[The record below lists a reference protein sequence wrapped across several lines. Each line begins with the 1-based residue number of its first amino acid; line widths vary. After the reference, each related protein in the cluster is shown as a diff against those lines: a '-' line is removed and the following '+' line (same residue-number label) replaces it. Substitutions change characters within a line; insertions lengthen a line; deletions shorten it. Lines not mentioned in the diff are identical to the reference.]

1 MKKHK
6 KILYSL
12 LIVFLIFLTVFIVYW
27 FITPNPTW
35 LVQKAKQQSFAW
47 VIYDRNGKTIF
58 HDDHPVYMP
67 LTEIPK
73 TIRDLVV
80 FFEDGNFYQTP
91 GFDLPSIITRIAKW
105 EGGGSGLEMQLVRY
119 WTGRRDS
126 TLDRKLTEMMLGLKM
141 NVVLSKAQ
149 ILETYLNIA
158 SFAGPCGIY
167 NAAEYYFGKTPAQ
180 LALNEIVYLVAV
192 LPGRKDANGRFYRYV
207 RRLQSAHII
216 DEQLFIPTLRLHISN
231 VPYSGVYVDHCLDE
245 IYGTPNIKFDLRDGL
260 AIYTTL
266 DKELNDRIGQLIS
279 QEEYYAARNGSI
291 LHVSFLLTNQD
302 GEVLSYI
309 VRGSNRIGSY
319 DDLFS
324 KSSLPASRFKVVVYG
339 LWINKL
345 IGEGKKNGFE
355 NIQLPLIFKYP
366 NSRKVVRDRYKGKMA
381 LAAIAVAHSFNAPPL
396 YIANE
401 VVGLKPVIDFCRL
414 YEVHLKQYPSLALG
428 AQNIRESDLLRFFM
442 TFIGDGQIHDLRF
455 IKSAEN
461 EETGE
466 MYVADN
472 LPLHIQVIDPA
483 VPQIMRGLLSNAL
496 EGTSKGLLK
505 SDIIKTDLKNGS
517 LKIYN
522 KTGTGNWNQFGCTGA
537 FSWKNNRI
545 FFYTLKVEAL
555 TKKYNA
561 SADVA
566 VPILKDIIEVA
577 IKTL

>member
-1 MKKHK
+1 MKKYK

-12 LIVFLIFLTVFIVYW
+12 LLLLLIFLLPLIVYW
-27 FITPNPTW
+27 FITPNPMW

-67 LTEIPK
+67 LTEIPR
-73 TIRDLVV
+73 TVQDLVV

-119 WTGRRDS
+119 WTGRHDS

-149 ILETYLNIA
+149 ILETYLNTA

-180 LALNEIVYLVAV
+180 LTLNEIIYLVAV
-192 LPGRKDANGRFYRYV
+192 LPGRKDATRRFYWYV
-207 RRLQSAHII
+207 RRLQSAYII
-216 DEQLFIPTLRLHISN
+216 DEQLFIPTLRLHIPN

-279 QEEYYAARNGSI
+279 QEEYYAARNGST
-291 LHVSFLLTNQD
+291 LHVSFLLTNQNGD
-302 GEVLSYI
+302 VLSYI

-324 KSSLPASRFKVVVYG
+324 KSSLPASRFKVIVYG
-339 LWINKL
+339 MWVNKL
-345 IGEGKKNGFE
+345 IANGQRGDFE
-355 NIQLPLIFKYP
+355 NMQLPLAYTYP
-366 NSRKVVRDRYKGKMA
+366 HSRKVVRDYYKNKTVPA
-381 LAAIAVAHSFNAPPL
+381 SIAIGHSFNAAPL

-401 VVGLKPVIDFCRL
+401 VVGLNSIVDFCHSFG
-414 YEVHLKQYPSLALG
+414 VHLQPYPSIALG
-428 AQNIRESDLLRFFM
+428 SQGIKESNLLRFFIA
-442 TFIGDGQIHDLRF
+442 FLGDGQIHDLRF
-455 IKSAEN
+455 VKSAEN
-461 EETGE
+461 EETGQK
-466 MYVADN
+466 YIDDN
-472 LPLHIQVIDPA
+472 LPLHIQAIDPA
-483 VPQIMRGLLSNAL
+483 VPQIMRELLSNAL

-505 SDIIKTDLKNGS
+505 SDIIRSDLENGS

-537 FSWKNNRI
+537 FSWRGKLY
-545 FFYTLKVEAL
+545 FYTLKVESL
-555 TKKYNA
+555 TKRYNA
-561 SADVA
+561 SAEVA
-566 VPILKDIIEVA
+566 VPILKDIMEVT